1 MYRES
6 HMCVQA
12 ICLNV
17 CVCSVWWSVR
27 TQHNKSLV
35 QWDHWMGLSAS
46 DVVTVTPTG
55 WEIYQA
61 SCQREQIPLVKPLV
75 QVAHGDILNRGKI
88 IKNY

>member
-1 MYRES
+1 
-6 HMCVQA
+6 MCVQA

-17 CVCSVWWSVR
+17 CVCSVLQKFWWSVC

-35 QWDHWMGLSAS
+35 QWDHWMRLSAS

-55 WEIYQA
+55 WEIYQP

-75 QVAHGDILNRGKI
+75 QVVHGDILDRGKI
-88 IKNY
+88 LKH